1 MSQVRRHELIVDFV
15 NQRGFANIEQLTSH
29 FMVTPQTI
37 RRDLNQ
43 LASLGQVRRHHGGA
57 SSSSSTKNSDYSD
70 RLSFNMGAKIR
81 IAEKV
86 ASCIPNGAS
95 LFINIGTTNEA
106 IARAL
111 LHHEELQVVTN
122 NLHVASILLPKED
135 FNVIISGGQVRSRD
149 GGIVGEQTSD
159 FINQFKMDFGII
171 GISAIH
177 EDGSLLDYD
186 YREVRV
192 AQSIIKNSSK
202 LILSADH
209 SKFDRTA
216 LARLG
221 HISQADYLY
230 TDQTP
235 GQHTLDILT
244 AHNVN
249 LHIA

>member
-1 MSQVRRHELIVDFV
+1 MSQVRRHELIVEFV
-15 NQRGFANIEQLTSH
+15 NQHGFANIEQLTSH

-43 LASLGQVRRHHGGA
+43 LANLGQVRRHHGGA

-70 RLSFNMGAKIR
+70 RLSFNMEAKNR

-86 ASCIPNGAS
+86 AKSIPNGAS
-95 LFINIGTTNEA
+95 LFINIGTTTET

-111 LHHEELQVVTN
+111 LHHEDLKIITN
-122 NLHVASILLPKED
+122 NLHVAAILLTKAD
-135 FNVIISGGQVRSRD
+135 FNVIIAGGQVRSRD
-149 GGIVGEQTSD
+149 GGIVGEETSD

-177 EDGSLLDYD
+177 QDGSLLDYD

-192 AQSIIKNSSK
+192 AQSIIKNSSQV
-202 LILSADH
+202 ILSADH
-209 SKFDRTA
+209 SKFGRTA

-221 HISQADYLY
+221 HISQADHLY
-230 TDQTP
+230 TDSTP
-235 GQHTLDILT
+235 NQQTLDILN
-244 AHNVN
+244 AHDVK

>member
-43 LASLGQVRRHHGGA
+43 LANLGQVRRHHGGA

-122 NLHVASILLPKED
+122 NLHVAAILLPKED
-135 FNVIISGGQVRSRD
+135 FNVIIAGGQVRSRD

-221 HISQADYLY
+221 HISQADDLY

-244 AHNVN
+244 AHNVK

>member
-135 FNVIISGGQVRSRD
+135 FNVIIAGGQVRSRD

>member
-86 ASCIPNGAS
+86 ANCIPNGAS

-135 FNVIISGGQVRSRD
+135 FNVIIAGGQVRSRD

>member
-1 MSQVRRHELIVDFV
+1 MSQVRRHELIIEFV
-15 NQRGFANIEQLTSH
+15 NRHGFANIEQLTSH

-43 LASLGQVRRHHGGA
+43 LANLGQVRRHHGGA
-57 SSSSSTKNSDYSD
+57 SSSSSTKNSDYKT
-70 RLSFNMGAKIR
+70 RLSSNMVAKNR
-81 IAEKV
+81 IAEQV
-86 ASCIPNGAS
+86 ARSIPDGAS
-95 LFINIGTTNEA
+95 LFINIGTTTEA

-111 LHHEELQVVTN
+111 LNHQELNIVTN
-122 NLHVASILLPKED
+122 NLHVAAILLPKKD
-135 FNVIISGGQVRSRD
+135 FNVIIAGGQVRSHD

-177 EDGSLLDYD
+177 QDGSLLDYD

-202 LILSADH
+202 VILSADH

-221 HISQADYLY
+221 HISQAHHLY

-235 GQHTLDILT
+235 NPRTMDILT
-244 AHNVN
+244 THDVQ

>member
-1 MSQVRRHELIVDFV
+1 MGS
-15 NQRGFANIEQLTSH
+15 
-29 FMVTPQTI
+29 
-37 RRDLNQ
+37 
-43 LASLGQVRRHHGGA
+43 
-57 SSSSSTKNSDYSD
+57 KN
-70 RLSFNMGAKIR
+70 R
-81 IAEKV
+81 IAEDV
-86 ASCIPNGAS
+86 ARSIPNGAS
-95 LFINIGTTNEA
+95 LFINIGTTTEA

-111 LHHEELQVVTN
+111 LHHEELRIVTN
-122 NLHVASILLPKED
+122 NLHVAAILLPKED
-135 FNVIISGGQVRSRD
+135 FNVIIAGGQVRSRD
-149 GGIVGEQTSD
+149 GGIVGEETSD

-202 LILSADH
+202 LILSADN

-221 HISQADYLY
+221 HISQADDLY

-244 AHNVN
+244 AHNVK

>member
-43 LASLGQVRRHHGGA
+43 LANEGHIRRHHGGA
-57 SSSSSTKNSDYSD
+57 SSSSSTKNSDYNE
-70 RLSFNMGAKIR
+70 RLSFNMGPKNR
-81 IAEKV
+81 IAEEV
-86 ASCIPNGAS
+86 ARSIPNGAS
-95 LFINIGTTNEA
+95 LFINIGTTTEA

-111 LHHEELQVVTN
+111 LHHEELRIVTN
-122 NLHVASILLPKED
+122 NLHVAAILLPKED
-135 FNVIISGGQVRSRD
+135 FNVIIAGGQVRSRD

-177 EDGSLLDYD
+177 QDGSLLDYD

-192 AQSIIKNSSK
+192 AQNIIENSSQV
-202 LILSADH
+202 ILSADH
-209 SKFDRTA
+209 SKFGRTA

-221 HISQADYLY
+221 HISQADHLY
-230 TDQTP
+230 TDLTP
-235 GQHTLDILT
+235 DQHTLDILT
-244 AHNVN
+244 THNVK
-249 LHIA
+249 LHIV

>member
-1 MSQVRRHELIVDFV
+1 MSRVRRHELIVDFV

-135 FNVIISGGQVRSRD
+135 FNVIIAGGQVRSRD

>member
-15 NQRGFANIEQLTSH
+15 NRHGFANIEQLPSH

-43 LASLGQVRRHHGGA
+43 LANLGQVRRHHGGA

-70 RLSFNMGAKIR
+70 RLSFNMGSKNR
-81 IAEKV
+81 IAEGV
-86 ASCIPNGAS
+86 ARNIPNGAS
-95 LFINIGTTNEA
+95 LFINIGTTTEA

-111 LHHEELQVVTN
+111 LQHEDLQIVTN
-122 NLHVASILLPKED
+122 NLHVAAILIPKED
-135 FNVIISGGQVRSRD
+135 FNVIIAGGQVRSRD

-177 EDGSLLDYD
+177 QDGSLLDYD

-192 AQSIIKNSSK
+192 AQNIIENSSQV
-202 LILSADH
+202 ILSADH
-209 SKFDRTA
+209 SKFGRTA

-221 HISQADYLY
+221 HISQADHLY
-230 TDQTP
+230 TDLTP
-235 GQHTLDILT
+235 EQHTLDILT
-244 AHNVN
+244 THNVK
-249 LHIA
+249 LHIV

>member
-15 NQRGFANIEQLTSH
+15 NQRSFANIEQLTSH

-43 LASLGQVRRHHGGA
+43 LANEGHIRRHHGGA
-57 SSSSSTKNSDYSD
+57 SSSSSTKNSDYNE
-70 RLSFNMGAKIR
+70 RLSFNTGPKNR
-81 IAEKV
+81 IAEEV
-86 ASCIPNGAS
+86 ARSIPNGAS
-95 LFINIGTTNEA
+95 LFINIGTTTEA

-111 LHHEELQVVTN
+111 LHHEELRIVTN
-122 NLHVASILLPKED
+122 NLHVAAILLPKED
-135 FNVIISGGQVRSRD
+135 FNVIIAGGQVRSRD

-177 EDGSLLDYD
+177 QDGSLLDYD

-192 AQSIIKNSSK
+192 AQNIIENSSQV
-202 LILSADH
+202 ILSADH
-209 SKFDRTA
+209 SKFGRTA

-221 HISQADYLY
+221 HISQADHLY
-230 TDQTP
+230 TDLTP
-235 GQHTLDILT
+235 DQHTLDILT
-244 AHNVN
+244 THNVK
-249 LHIA
+249 LHIV

>member
-15 NQRGFANIEQLTSH
+15 NQRSFANIEQLTSH

-43 LASLGQVRRHHGGA
+43 LANEGHIRRHHGGA
-57 SSSSSTKNSDYSD
+57 SSSSSTKNSDYNE
-70 RLSFNMGAKIR
+70 RLSFNMGPKNR
-81 IAEKV
+81 IAEEV
-86 ASCIPNGAS
+86 ARSIPNGAS
-95 LFINIGTTNEA
+95 LFINIGTTTEA

-111 LHHEELQVVTN
+111 LHHEELRIVTN
-122 NLHVASILLPKED
+122 NLHVAAILLPKED
-135 FNVIISGGQVRSRD
+135 FNVIIAGGQVRSRD

-177 EDGSLLDYD
+177 QDGSLLDYD

-192 AQSIIKNSSK
+192 AQNIIENSSQV
-202 LILSADH
+202 ILSADH
-209 SKFDRTA
+209 SKFGRTA

-221 HISQADYLY
+221 HISQADHLY
-230 TDQTP
+230 TDLTP
-235 GQHTLDILT
+235 DQHTLDILT
-244 AHNVN
+244 THNVK
-249 LHIA
+249 LHIV

>member
-15 NQRGFANIEQLTSH
+15 NRHGFANIEQLTSH

-43 LASLGQVRRHHGGA
+43 LANLGQVRRHHGGA
-57 SSSSSTKNSDYSD
+57 SSSSSTKN
-70 RLSFNMGAKIR
+70 R
-81 IAEKV
+81 IAEGV
-86 ASCIPNGAS
+86 ARNIPNGAS
-95 LFINIGTTNEA
+95 LFINIGTTTEA

-111 LHHEELQVVTN
+111 LQHEDLQIVTN
-122 NLHVASILLPKED
+122 NLHVAAILIPKED
-135 FNVIISGGQVRSRD
+135 FNVIIAGGQVRSRD

-177 EDGSLLDYD
+177 QDGSLLDYD

-192 AQSIIKNSSK
+192 AQNIIENSSQV
-202 LILSADH
+202 ILSADH
-209 SKFDRTA
+209 SKFGRTA

-221 HISQADYLY
+221 HISQADHLY
-230 TDQTP
+230 TDLTP
-235 GQHTLDILT
+235 EQHTLDILT
-244 AHNVN
+244 THNVK
-249 LHIA
+249 LHIV

>member
-135 FNVIISGGQVRSRD
+135 LNVIIAGGQVRSRD